1 MELGKGGRLRIAGRA
16 AGNID
21 PRFYIALRCLIYS
34 GMGMLM
40 SCSWVLDRGAPF
52 GMAMVACSG
61 PGFSGVSALVGAS
74 AGYLLGGGLGW
85 DTLHS
90 GLRAH
95 LYHILRLSGAE
106 RIQARVFHAHGL
118 GGGHGLYRLSG
129 QLLPP

>member
-21 PRFYIALRCLIYS
+21 PRFYIALRCLIYT

-85 DTLHS
+85 GIRYIAACVLIYTISFVFQELSAYKHEFFMPTAS
-90 GLRAH
+90 AVICFI
-95 LYHILRLSGAE
+95 IL
-106 RIQARVFHAHGL
+106 
-118 GGGHGLYRLSG
+118 
-129 QLLPP
+129 P